1 MEHWEVFFKT
11 NCTVYTAGHEQ
22 EYKNGSLAC
31 VLDQKIFQSESV
43 PVNIFGFRS
52 GLEIIG
58 KYLNYLLGY
67 K

>member
-1 MEHWEVFFKT
+1 MEYWEVFFKT
-11 NCTVYTAGHEQ
+11 NCTVYEQ
-22 EYKNGSLAC
+22 QYKNGSLAC
-31 VLDQKIFQSESV
+31 VLDQKIFLSESV